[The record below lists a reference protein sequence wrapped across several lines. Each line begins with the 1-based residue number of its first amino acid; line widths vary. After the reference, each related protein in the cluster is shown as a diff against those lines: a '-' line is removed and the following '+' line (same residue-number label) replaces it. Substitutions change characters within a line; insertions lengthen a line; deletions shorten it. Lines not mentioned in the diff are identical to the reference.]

1 MPFIYSKVSG
11 QKVVTQN
18 LQIDCFWTLRNDN
31 FLNIINGYSLLNV
44 NMNKVQFIT
53 NEINS
58 ILTNL
63 INV

>member
-31 FLNIINGYSLLNV
+31 FLNIINGDSLLNV